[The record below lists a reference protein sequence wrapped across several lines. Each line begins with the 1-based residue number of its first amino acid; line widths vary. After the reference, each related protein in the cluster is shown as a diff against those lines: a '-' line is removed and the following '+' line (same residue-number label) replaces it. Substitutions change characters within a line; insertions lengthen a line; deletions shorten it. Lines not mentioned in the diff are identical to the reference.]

1 MKRFSQFKLKKLI
14 LLFVAA
20 VVIIL
25 LYYAFPSYYYYDGL
39 HVQAQL
45 PQIQQSPQQQK
56 PLPTIGIKIIS
67 PSTGQQVPIGPLT
80 ISGTSTDNATT
91 DCTVYADWNN
101 TKPFQK
107 AIATGSGGV
116 NDYSTWKYTY
126 TNNYHLITNGTND
139 LTSKLSCISSPTNLT
154 KFYSVNVIGISTMT
168 NNKTGATSAEE
179 VQQQESPTIDNT
191 TTNVTLDNG
200 TTTVVEEERLRVK
213 DNISSPTSIPI
224 PLVAN
229 DFAFD
234 RVNVNITSPKSG
246 QEVPVGNLTIAG
258 HSSDNLANDCIV
270 YTNWNGQNP
279 LQIAKALGPAGA
291 NDYSTWSFTYTPAYH
306 AITNG
311 TNELTAQISCL
322 DDDSNNNN
330 NTTATYLTNYY
341 RVNVT
346 GVTETSSSSAE
357 RTTSSEAEKEQTN
370 GGSGSIPIPL
380 PSPLPSSP
388 PSTQK
393 QEEEDKD
400 VEKEEPEPEPEPQPE
415 AEPEPEPEPE
425 PQPTT
430 PLTEEDDDITED
442 TDEQGGNTVKQEK
455 KVKEVQEEDN
465 AQKQLQQML
474 EKAGKINED
483 VQQKVEKA
491 KEDILEEIKKG
502 FK

>member
-1 MKRFSQFKLKKLI
+1 MKRFSQFKLAKGLI
-14 LLFVAA
+14 LLFVAIA
-20 VVIIL
+20 IIL
-25 LYYAFPSYYYYDGL
+25 LYYAFPVYYYDGL

-45 PQIQQSPQQQK
+45 QQQPLQQQK
-56 PLPTIGIKIIS
+56 PPPQIIGIKIIS
-67 PSTGQQVPIGPLT
+67 PSTGQQVPVGQLT

-91 DCTVYADWNN
+91 DCTVYSDWNN
-101 TKPFQK
+101 TKPSQK

-154 KFYSVNVIGISTMT
+154 KFYSVNVIGIATMT

-258 HSSDNLANDCIV
+258 HSSDNPANDCIV
-270 YTNWNGQNP
+270 YTDWNGQNP
-279 LQIAKALGPAGA
+279 LQIAKALGPGGV

-311 TNELTAQISCL
+311 TNALTAQISCL

-346 GVTETSSSSAE
+346 GVTEASSSSSAE

-400 VEKEEPEPEPEPQPE
+400 VEKEEPEPEPQPE
-415 AEPEPEPEPE
+415 AEPEPE

-430 PLTEEDDDITED
+430 PLTEEDDDITAD